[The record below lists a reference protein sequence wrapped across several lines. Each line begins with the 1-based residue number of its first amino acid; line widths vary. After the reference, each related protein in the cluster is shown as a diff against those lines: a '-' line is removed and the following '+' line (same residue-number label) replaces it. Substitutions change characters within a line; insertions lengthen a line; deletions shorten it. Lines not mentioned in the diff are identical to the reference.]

1 MIVDQDQGHVSQLR
15 IQFRIVLDQG
25 EVCAIVLAVL
35 AMRVGYDETLSDGQE
50 KVLSA
55 MLQIHG
61 GNIAQPRIWHGRL
74 GTGVA
79 HQGVQ
84 GSILLLRAQHDNRT
98 LEVGSK
104 TCGDQRIILTWLVS
118 FNRIKRTEERNETRS
133 ATKWRVIGRSVGV
146 PHNIVIM

>member
-35 AMRVGYDETLSDGQE
+35 AMRVGYDKTLSDGQE
-50 KVLSA
+50 EVLSA

-61 GNIAQPRIWHGRL
+61 GDIAQPRIWHGRL

-104 TCGDQRIILTWLVS
+104 TCEDQRIILTWLVS
-118 FNRIKRTEERNETRS
+118 FNRIKRKEERNETRS
-133 ATKWRVIGRSVGV
+133 ATKWRVIGGLDGGCST
-146 PHNIVIM
+146 

>member
-35 AMRVGYDETLSDGQE
+35 AMRVGYDKTLSDGQE
-50 KVLSA
+50 EVLSA

-61 GNIAQPRIWHGRL
+61 GDIAQPRIWHGRL

-104 TCGDQRIILTWLVS
+104 TCEDQRIMLTWLVS
-118 FNRIKRTEERNETRS
+118 FNRIERTEERNETRS
-133 ATKWRVIGRSVGV
+133 ATKWRVIGGCST
-146 PHNIVIM
+146 